1 VRAEVVGVGTEL
13 LLGQIANTNARWI
26 SERLADIGVDV
37 LHHQVVGDNLDRIAD
52 ALRHALSRADIVIA
66 TGGLGPTQD
75 DITRQAVASVAGATL
90 VRQADLEEM
99 IRQKFARVGRSMP
112 ESNLVQAD
120 VPEGA
125 RVILPGRGTA
135 PGLVLDVGGVRMY
148 ALPGVPAEMAEMMES
163 TVLPELAALAGP
175 AAIVSRVIRC
185 VGIAESRIA
194 ELLDDLFHGSD
205 NPTLAYLAGGGEVR
219 VRMTAKATS
228 REEARALIEP
238 VVDEVAGRIGDFV
251 FTTDDEELEEAV
263 GRLLRAAGKTLACA
277 ESLTGGELGGRI
289 TSVPGAS
296 DYFRGSA
303 VCYTPDAKR
312 DVLGVSPE
320 TLDGPG
326 PVSPECARE
335 MAAGA
340 RRLFGADVAVAVTGA
355 AGPEAHGGAG
365 PGEVFVA
372 IEAEGVSHQRGL
384 RAPGDREMVRR
395 WAEQSALDLV
405 RRHLEGKPLPGG
417 GPVVS

>member
-1 VRAEVVGVGTEL
+1 
-13 LLGQIANTNARWI
+13 
-26 SERLADIGVDV
+26 
-37 LHHQVVGDNLDRIAD
+37 
-52 ALRHALSRADIVIA
+52 
-66 TGGLGPTQD
+66 
-75 DITRQAVASVAGATL
+75 
-90 VRQADLEEM
+90 
-99 IRQKFARVGRSMP
+99 MP

-135 PGLVLDVGGVRMY
+135 PGLVLDVGGVRTY

-175 AAIVSRVIRC
+175 AAIVSRIIRC
-185 VGIAESRIA
+185 VGMAESRIA
-194 ELLDDLFHGSD
+194 ELLDDLFRRSD

-219 VRMTAKATS
+219 VRLTAKATS

-238 VVDEVAGRIGDFV
+238 VLEEVVGRIGDFV

-263 GRLLRAAGKTLACA
+263 GRLLQAAGKALACA
-277 ESLTGGELGGRI
+277 ESLTGGELGARI
-289 TSVPGAS
+289 TSVAGAS

-303 VCYTPDAKR
+303 VCYTTEAKR
-312 DVLGVSPE
+312 DILGVSQE
-320 TLDGPG
+320 TLEGPG

-335 MAAGA
+335 MAAGG

-355 AGPEAHGGAG
+355 AGPEVHGGAG

-372 IEAEGVSHQRGL
+372 IEAEGVSHQRRL

-395 WAEQSALDLV
+395 WAEQAALDLV
-405 RRHLEGKPLPGG
+405 RRHLEGKPFPAG
-417 GPVVS
+417 VVR